1 MTYYMHLKYMRD
13 LVDKIFASIGLY
25 KPIVEIIESL
35 TRKNSI
41 EAFKKDVKKDTRKN
55 KSICRY

>member
-13 LVDKIFASIGLY
+13 LVVKIFALIGLY

-41 EAFKKDVKKDTRKN
+41 EAFKKDV
-55 KSICRY
+55 

>member
-1 MTYYMHLKYMRD
+1 MRD
-13 LVDKIFASIGLY
+13 LVVKIFASIGLY

-41 EAFKKDVKKDTRKN
+41 EALKKDVKKDTRKN

>member
-13 LVDKIFASIGLY
+13 LVVKIFASIGLY

>member
-1 MTYYMHLKYMRD
+1 MMYYMHLKYTRD
-13 LVDKIFASIGLY
+13 LVVKIFASIGLY

-41 EAFKKDVKKDTRKN
+41 EALKKDVKKDTRKN

>member
-1 MTYYMHLKYMRD
+1 MTYYMHRKFMRD
-13 LVDKIFASIGLY
+13 LVVKIFASIGLY
-25 KPIVEIIESL
+25 KPIVEIIESF

>member
-1 MTYYMHLKYMRD
+1 MRD
-13 LVDKIFASIGLY
+13 LVVKIFASIGLY

-41 EAFKKDVKKDTRKN
+41 EDFKKDVKKDTRKN